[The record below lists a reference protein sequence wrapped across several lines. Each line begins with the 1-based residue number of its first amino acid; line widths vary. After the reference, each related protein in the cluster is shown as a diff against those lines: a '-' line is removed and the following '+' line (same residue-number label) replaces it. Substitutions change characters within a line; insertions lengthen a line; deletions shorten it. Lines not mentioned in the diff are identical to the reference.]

1 MKNEKNN
8 ENIIRCKVIIVGDS
22 SVGKTSIIARYL
34 NKYDPKVKATIGA
47 TFANKSEI
55 INDKEIL
62 FEIWDT
68 AGQERFRSINSIFY
82 QDAYICILVY
92 DITKQASFDNLKD
105 YWHDSVIESSS
116 KDIIFH
122 VVGNKV
128 DLYEEEVVDRAK
140 VDEYGKSIGAGIS
153 YISAKDENNCYV
165 DRLFKDLGTKFLN
178 SDIYNNRVIKK
189 NTDKSGK
196 IKLND
201 ESNGDPNQEIKKK
214 KKCC

>member
-1 MKNEKNN
+1 M
-8 ENIIRCKVIIVGDS
+8 
-22 SVGKTSIIARYL
+22 
-34 NKYDPKVKATIGA
+34 
-47 TFANKSEI
+47 
-55 INDKEIL
+55 
-62 FEIWDT
+62 
-68 AGQERFRSINSIFY
+68 
-82 QDAYICILVY
+82 
-92 DITKQASFDNLKD
+92 
-105 YWHDSVIESSS
+105 
-116 KDIIFH
+116 
-122 VVGNKV
+122 

-140 VDEYGKSIGAGIS
+140 VEEYGKSIGAGIS

-178 SDIYNNRVIKK
+178 SDIYKNRVIKK